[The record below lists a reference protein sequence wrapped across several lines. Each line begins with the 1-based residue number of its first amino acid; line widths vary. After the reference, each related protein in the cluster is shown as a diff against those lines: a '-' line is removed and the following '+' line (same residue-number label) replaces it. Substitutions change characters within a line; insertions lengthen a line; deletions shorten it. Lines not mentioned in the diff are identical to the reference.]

1 MIMIIDLADILK
13 LKKNLDNEKQWHN
26 KSGLLLFGT
35 FLVQKQTN
43 IETFF
48 LSANKLCRQLDTLKI
63 IKSRM

>member
-1 MIMIIDLADILK
+1 MIIYLADILK
-13 LKKNLDNEKQWHN
+13 LKKNLDNEKHRHN

-48 LSANKLCRQLDTLKI
+48 SISEQIMQTTRYCQNKK
-63 IKSRM
+63 K